1 MFSGDDWQIS
11 PEPLC
16 TPFKTHET
24 TIYGTTYRFQE
35 EDAADGTSFAP
46 FGPCKRTRQFLSSE
60 TQHSTI
66 ITGTESA
73 PTRPKK
79 RETLPQDYRHRLCA
93 PSPSNRRQSRAKRR

>member
-1 MFSGDDWQIS
+1 MESWWSGTS
-11 PEPLC
+11 VFMGRTGKLPRNHYVPPSAL
-16 TPFKTHET
+16 KT

-46 FGPCKRTRQFLSSE
+46 FGPYKSTRQLPSSE

-66 ITGTESA
+66 NAGTESA

-79 RETLPQDYRHRLCA
+79 RETLPQD
-93 PSPSNRRQSRAKRR
+93 